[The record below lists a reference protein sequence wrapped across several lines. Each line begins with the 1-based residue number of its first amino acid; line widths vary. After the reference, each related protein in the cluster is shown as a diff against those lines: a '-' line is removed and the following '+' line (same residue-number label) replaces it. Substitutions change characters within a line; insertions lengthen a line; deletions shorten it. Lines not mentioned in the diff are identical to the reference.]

1 MNKTKPAIWF
11 PTVRCGTGTDV
22 FTIALVEG
30 LKKRGIR
37 AEITWLPHYA
47 EYLPWLVTKPQKPDW
62 ANIIHINSWLHPT
75 FLPDNIP
82 IVANIHL
89 CVQDKALLP
98 YKSLAQKLYHQ
109 LWITPIER
117 HNIKQANKVIAVS
130 HYTAKQVAAFFDI
143 NNIDVIHNGVDT
155 TIFSPAQNTKTNR
168 PFRILYAGNHSKRK
182 GFNLLPEIMQKLGSK
197 FELYYTGDRNS
208 IPNNLPKN
216 MHALPRLNYPL
227 EMAKAYQNADVLLF
241 PTRLEGFGLV
251 AAEAMACGLPV
262 IASNNSA
269 LPEVIT
275 HEVTGFLCPQDD
287 ANAFVKTIQYLATKP
302 EYLKKIGDS
311 AHVKSRQKFGLNTMV
326 NNYIK
331 IYEEILN
338 KNRY

>member
-22 FTIALVEG
+22 FTITLVER

-82 IVANIHL
+82 IITNIHL

-130 HYTAKQVAAFFDI
+130 HFTAKQVAAFFDI

-155 TIFSPAQNTKTNR
+155 TIFAPAQNTKTNR

-182 GFNLLPEIMQKLGSK
+182 GFDLLPSIIQELGTN
-197 FELYYTGDRNS
+197 FELYYTGHRSDAS
-208 IPNNLPKN
+208 IRFPKN
-216 MHALPRLNYPL
+216 MHALPRLSYPV
-227 EMAKAYQNADVLLF
+227 EMANAYQDADILLF

-251 AAEAMACGLPV
+251 AAEAISCGLPV
-262 IASNNSA
+262 IATRGSS
-269 LPEVIT
+269 LVEVV
-275 HEVTGFLCPQDD
+275 EDGVTGLLCEQDNVD
-287 ANAFVKTIQYLATKP
+287 DFVYKIKQLMQNHEHFVKNCQDRHGKFAIEKMVKQYIDV
-302 EYLKKIGDS
+302 YKK
-311 AHVKSRQKFGLNTMV
+311 VLNT
-326 NNYIK
+326 NS
-331 IYEEILN
+331 
-338 KNRY
+338 